1 MPESFLRLSPADRR
15 EALNIAASQTGRPAN
30 LLEKDVWVVQALDV
44 LYSSEFGPHLV
55 FKGGTALSKV
65 HRVIDRFSE
74 DVDLTYDIREL
85 APDETARAMQDLDVI
100 PESRSQQTKLTTLI
114 REERLPEWIR
124 SQIVPLL
131 KGKLSGYADLN
142 FRHESDTVLIEYP
155 PAVARS
161 KYAAPTV
168 RLEFGG
174 RSTGEPASSHEVVCD
189 MAPLL
194 PDLLFPTGTPRT
206 MEISRI
212 FWEKATAIHVYCLQG
227 KEKLAERFS
236 RHLHDLACLREKGY
250 TAQAIAAKDVAQTV
264 ARHKAMFFRMKA
276 ADGSVIDYAAAVS
289 GGLLLIPTMADLDAL
304 RKDYQSMIDE
314 GLLRDDAYDFDTL
327 IAQCT
332 SLQDEANR
340 SIAI

>member
-1 MPESFLRLSPADRR
+1 MPESFLRISPADRR

-44 LYSSEFGPHLV
+44 LYSSKFGPHLV

-74 DVDLTYDIREL
+74 DVDITYDIREL
-85 APDETARAMQDLDVI
+85 TPDETAHAMERLDVI
-100 PESRSQQTKLTTLI
+100 PENRSQQSKLSALI
-114 REERLPEWIR
+114 REERFPEWIKT
-124 SQIVPLL
+124 QIVPLL
-131 KGKLSGYADLN
+131 KEKLSGYADLN
-142 FRHESDTVLIEYP
+142 FQHESDTVLIEYP
-155 PAVARS
+155 PSVPSS

-174 RSTGEPASSHEVVCD
+174 RSTGEPASPHKVVCD
-189 MAPLL
+189 MAAHL
-194 PDLLFPTGTPRT
+194 PDLLFPTATPRT

-236 RHLHDLACLREKGY
+236 RHLYDLACLREKGY
-250 TAQAIAAKDVAQTV
+250 TSEAIAAKDVAETV
-264 ARHKAMFFRMKA
+264 AKHKAMFFRMKA
-276 ADGSVIDYAAAVS
+276 ADGNVIDYTAAI
-289 GGLLLIPTMADLDAL
+289 GGSLLLIPNGADLDAL
-304 RKDYQSMIDE
+304 RKDYQSMIEE
-314 GLLRDDAYDFDTL
+314 GLLREDAYDFNEL

-332 SLQDEANR
+332 SLQKEANK
-340 SIAI
+340 SVAI